1 MEIWRSV
8 MNTVIF
14 GAEEGVI
21 TVHNDNG
28 GYAKVDAAGILFAE
42 NDVTDA
48 LIDLGVNPGDDFYN
62 SSSIDYCDE
71 EGFEPGEARAIVDQ
85 ALFDLKLTL
94 RTA

>member
-1 MEIWRSV
+1 

-14 GAEEGVI
+14 SAEEGQILINVA
-21 TVHNDNG
+21 DG
-28 GYAKVDAAGILFAE
+28 GYSKIDAAGILFAE

-62 SSSIDYCDE
+62 SSSIDFGDE

-85 ALFDLKLTL
+85 ALFDFKNTL
-94 RTA
+94 QRV

>member
-1 MEIWRSV
+1 

-14 GAEEGVI
+14 SAEAGEILINVG
-21 TVHNDNG
+21 DG

-62 SSSIDYCDE
+62 SSSIDFGDE

-85 ALFDLKLTL
+85 ALFDFKNTL
-94 RTA
+94 QRV

>member
-1 MEIWRSV
+1 

-14 GAEEGVI
+14 GAEAGEIWINV
-21 TVHNDNG
+21 NNG

-48 LIDLGVNPGDDFYN
+48 LIDLGVNPSDDFYN
-62 SSSIDYCDE
+62 SSTIDFGDE
-71 EGFEPGEARAIVDQ
+71 EGFEPGEAQAIVDQ

-94 RTA
+94 QRA